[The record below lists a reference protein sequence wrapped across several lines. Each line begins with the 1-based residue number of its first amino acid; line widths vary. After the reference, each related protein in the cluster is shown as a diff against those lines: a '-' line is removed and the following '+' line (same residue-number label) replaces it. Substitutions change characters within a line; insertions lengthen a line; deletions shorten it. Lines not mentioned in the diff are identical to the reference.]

1 MSRIKKQARQYAY
14 RMGRKYRQDPFAF
27 IILWALFFSAIF
39 LIFAFRG
46 LIAANFIKKIDIDN
60 SFIVSDENT
69 LDVVEE
75 NNDEPDANNDAE
87 IQKPQVSGD
96 TYTVQSGDTLYA
108 VSLELDK
115 DWQEIAS
122 LNDIEPPYSL
132 SVGQVLQLP

>member
-1 MSRIKKQARQYAY
+1 MSRIRRQARRYAY
-14 RMGRKYRQDPFAF
+14 KMGRKYRQDPFAF
-27 IILWALFFSAIF
+27 IVLWALFFSAIF

-46 LIAANFIKKIDIDN
+46 LIATSFMKKIDVNN
-60 SFIVSDENT
+60 SITVSDKNIT
-69 LDVVEE
+69 DTVEE
-75 NNDEPDANNDAE
+75 NNDKPTVNNNTKA
-87 IQKPQVSGD
+87 QKSQVGDD

-108 VSLELDK
+108 ISLELDK